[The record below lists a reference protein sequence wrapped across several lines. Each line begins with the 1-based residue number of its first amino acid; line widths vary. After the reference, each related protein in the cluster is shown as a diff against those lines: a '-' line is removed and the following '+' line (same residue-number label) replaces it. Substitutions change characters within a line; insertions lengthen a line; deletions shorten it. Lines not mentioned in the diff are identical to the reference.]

1 MLPHCLQ
8 LLQNPASYIS
18 NATADDWTTLIQQAR
33 QQALLGSCYF
43 LLLDLGLYNKI
54 PEKVQ
59 NHLLSGAIYAEKQKI
74 TLHNELAHLEK
85 FFAGAPYPCVLL
97 KGTAYHLA
105 NVPLARG
112 RVFSDIDLLVPQVD
126 FPDALE
132 RLNQAGFIEFE
143 LSDYDRQ
150 YYLRWSHQHPPLIHF
165 LRGASVDLH
174 HHIYPVSSGEN
185 VLVEPILQQ
194 AVKIPA
200 SAFALPTG
208 PQLFIHA
215 AVHLFYQ
222 DESHKLCKDL
232 WDLYQLYQHNTEQHS
247 LQSLVTAG
255 IELNAGAALYYALD
269 ILHWLFDIPLDED
282 CRAALSAFASH
293 RQRRQIRWLLQRLLD
308 NDSKSQHLAA
318 SLWIIRG
325 HLLKMG
331 PVTLLYHSLAKSWQ
345 QLKFR
350 KQHTERQKR
359 QDAQARPEDAG
370 LL

>member
-1 MLPHCLQ
+1 MLPHCLR

-18 NATADDWTTLIQQAR
+18 DAGADDWTTLIQQAR

-43 LLLDLGLYNKI
+43 LLLDLGLYEEI

-74 TLHNELAHLEK
+74 TLHNELAHLEQV
-85 FFAGAPYPCVLL
+85 FAGASYPCVLL
-97 KGTAYHLA
+97 KGAAYRLA

-112 RVFSDIDLLVPQVD
+112 RVFSDMDLLVPLSE
-126 FPDALE
+126 FPDALD

-174 HHIYPVSSGEN
+174 HHIYPVSSAEN

-194 AVKIPA
+194 AIKVPG
-200 SAFALPTG
+200 SAFSLPTDS
-208 PQLFIHA
+208 QLFIHA

-222 DESHKLCKDL
+222 DESHKLSKDL
-232 WDLYQLYQHNTEQHS
+232 WDLYQLYQYTIQQHS
-247 LQSLVTAG
+247 LQTLTKAA

-269 ILHWLFDIPLDED
+269 ILHWLFNIQLDDE
-282 CRAALSAFASH
+282 CHAALSPFASL

-308 NDSKSQHLAA
+308 NDGKSQHLAA
-318 SLWIIRG
+318 ALWIIRG

-331 PVTLLYHSLAKSWQ
+331 PATLLYHGLAKSWQ

-350 KQHTERQKR
+350 KQHTERQKI
-359 QDAQARPEDAG
+359 QDAQTKPKDAG
-370 LL
+370 LF